1 MIRHLILDFDGT
13 LGDTTML
20 ILATMSETF
29 RRLGLPQVSVEKC
42 KASIGLRPY
51 DTPAF
56 LFPDR
61 KDLDADEFVRVW
73 RKVRVEL
80 RTKVSVKLY
89 PGVLSTLDLLKERG
103 IDMAVASSRSG
114 ESLNGY
120 LESLGLTPYMS
131 TVVSA
136 DDVEYGK
143 PYPDAALKVMD
154 RLGWQPSESMTVGD
168 ASVDIEMGHAAGTH
182 TCAVTYGNGTL
193 ADLQNSSPDAI
204 IDSFPRLA
212 DVLSNPSF

>member
-13 LGDTTML
+13 LGDTTTL

-51 DTPAF
+51 ETPAF

-73 RKVRVEL
+73 RKVQVEL
-80 RTKVSVKLY
+80 RTKVGVKLY

-120 LESLGLTPYMS
+120 LDSLGLMPYMS

-136 DDVEYGK
+136 DDVEHGK

-212 DVLSNPSF
+212 DVLSNPAF